1 MRSVGQRSSLRMF
14 QFFTNLFKNLYE
26 NKNRNK
32 NKNGFHPKPVEGS
45 LIETSLMKNAERRGT
60 SPLNY
65 DLEVV
70 LNIFIEIA

>member
-1 MRSVGQRSSLRMF
+1 MLTQKL
-14 QFFTNLFKNLYE
+14 K
-26 NKNRNK
+26 
-32 NKNGFHPKPVEGS
+32 
-45 LIETSLMKNAERRGT
+45 IETSLMKNAERRGT